1 MVTGTVFCDQCKD
14 GQRSI
19 FDYPLSGATV
29 AVECGSGGAVLKEDT
44 TNWLGFYTVRVD
56 GSQDLSACTARVVAA
71 PSSCGAAAGP
81 PRPLALMF
89 RMLGMALYAAEEPLL
104 SEPRE
109 PVGFCPPG
117 AGGGGG
123 GGGRGRSGGAPPSSF
138 RPPPPSP
145 AAVPVVPSPP
155 PPLASPP
162 AAPVSRPPPARQVE
176 ASACSYDKWI
186 TPDYMCYWKVVSPG
200 TSVALAFG
208 PVAAAR
214 YGMDMTLWQGL
225 QGRGDVYRTLLREAT
240 TSLLNSYN
248 SLGFFYPT
256 LSVIELTNLALL
268 GSPQQALMTALRFR
282 RANAGVAGRGTNA
295 TCNFTPCS

>member
-1 MVTGTVFCDQCKD
+1 
-14 GQRSI
+14 
-19 FDYPLSGATV
+19 
-29 AVECGSGGAVLKEDT
+29 
-44 TNWLGFYTVRVD
+44 
-56 GSQDLSACTARVVAA
+56 
-71 PSSCGAAAGP
+71 
-81 PRPLALMF
+81 
-89 RMLGMALYAAEEPLL
+89 
-104 SEPRE
+104 
-109 PVGFCPPG
+109 
-117 AGGGGG
+117 
-123 GGGRGRSGGAPPSSF
+123 
-138 RPPPPSP
+138 
-145 AAVPVVPSPP
+145 
-155 PPLASPP
+155 
-162 AAPVSRPPPARQVE
+162 
-176 ASACSYDKWI
+176 
-186 TPDYMCYWKVVSPG
+186 MCYWKVVSPG